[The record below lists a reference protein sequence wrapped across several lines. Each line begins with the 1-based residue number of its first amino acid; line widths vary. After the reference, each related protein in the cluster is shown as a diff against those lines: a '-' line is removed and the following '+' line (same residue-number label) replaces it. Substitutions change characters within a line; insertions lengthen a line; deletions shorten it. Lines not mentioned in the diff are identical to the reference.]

1 MRLLQRKSSSIMNA
15 ATLSGPVDIELPC
28 GQRTKKL
35 GIQYLDGRL
44 NFEQL
49 EVHFKSCSLCMSDHG
64 KIIVAIEDLVKNN
77 RS

>member
-1 MRLLQRKSSSIMNA
+1 MNA
-15 ATLSGPVDIELPC
+15 APLIGPVDIELPC
-28 GQRTKKL
+28 GQRTKTL

-49 EVHFKSCSLCMSDHG
+49 ETHFQSCSLCMRDHG
-64 KIIVAIEDLVKNN
+64 KIIVAIEDLIKNG